1 MAKKRYQKDPKL
13 RAYRYLCFCLL
24 GLKMVIVFAFSHVGL
39 TGCVVGYSILGGW
52 IFKGIE
58 APYELELRRQA
69 GEIREKYTLQIIK
82 LSEEAMLEGQ
92 NPSNASADLLQEF
105 EEEIVRFTD
114 TTGWDGS
121 EEEEQM
127 KWSYAGALLYSV
139 TVITTIGK

>member
-1 MAKKRYQKDPKL
+1 MAKRRYQKDPKL

-24 GLKMVIVFAFSHVGL
+24 GLKMIIMFIFSHVGL

-58 APYELELRRQA
+58 APYERELRRQA
-69 GEIREKYTLQIIK
+69 GEIREKYTLKIVK
-82 LSEEAMLEGQ
+82 VSEEALRDGQ
-92 NPSNASADLLQEF
+92 NLSNASADLVQEF

-114 TTGWDGS
+114 ATGWDGS
-121 EEEEQM
+121 EEEEEV
-127 KWSYAGALLYSV
+127 KWSYSGALLYSV